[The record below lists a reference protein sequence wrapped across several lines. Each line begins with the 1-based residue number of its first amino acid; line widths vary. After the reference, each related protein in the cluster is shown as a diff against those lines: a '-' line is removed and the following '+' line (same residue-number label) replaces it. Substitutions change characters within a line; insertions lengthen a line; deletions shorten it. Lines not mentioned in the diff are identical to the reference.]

1 MRASTF
7 VRRLVGSVVASAV
20 CGALLATVPSVA
32 TAQAA
37 TAPLPWLTTSGNHIV
52 SADTGQEV
60 LLRGANIGR
69 SEWDMRMDTERRA
82 IPALAGTWKGNM
94 ILRGFA
100 SDAVLGNDATYL
112 GLLDE
117 YVALAAANR
126 MYVMFAWRSHEINGQ
141 QPTMPDDRAQEA
153 LARLAT
159 RYHGVPHVM
168 YALQVEPHDVTW
180 SQLHPRYTSMVAAVR
195 RAAAPHEPII
205 MVPGTHWSR
214 DVSGALTQ
222 PIPGADI
229 VYKTHPYNT
238 VDDFQRHFGSVVDAG
253 LPVFIGEF
261 GYLPE
266 HGMHM
271 ADIDALMRYANTK
284 RLGWAAWAFDVDGN
298 PGLVSDNTTFDPSWP
313 YGHAVKNQMVNT
325 PPVPTATPV
334 EAGRDEVTWATDP
347 RPFAADVTL
356 ENVHRPAIEA
366 LHVRQVV
373 RGCDAAGLR
382 YCPDASVTRGQVA
395 TLLVRALALPPA
407 TGDHF
412 GDDAA
417 SPHEEN
423 VNRIAEAGLATG
435 FANGAFE
442 PSRPVTRAQMAT
454 LLVRGFSLPPA
465 HGGHRFVDVAGVH
478 DAAIAALVRSGITI
492 GCDARSERF
501 CPSNDV
507 RRDQVSTFLLRAL
520 DA

>member
-325 PPVPTATPV
+325 PPVPTATPTPPPPPTPPTPP
-334 EAGRDEVTWATDP
+334 GTTVTTVNDSTVGTGVGA
-347 RPFAADVTL
+347 FVY
-356 ENVHRPAIEA
+356 
-366 LHVRQVV
+366 
-373 RGCDAAGLR
+373 AAGWETSTGSTTKSGGDDH
-382 YCPDASVTRGQVA
+382 YSEVSGTVA
-395 TLLVRALALPPA
+395 TLRFSGTGVTLVGSRAPWHGRAAVSIDGGPERVVDYYSA
-407 TGDHF
+407 T
-412 GDDAA
+412 
-417 SPHEEN
+417 
-423 VNRIAEAGLATG
+423 
-435 FANGAFE
+435 
-442 PSRPVTRAQMAT
+442 
-454 LLVRGFSLPPA
+454 
-465 HGGHRFVDVAGVH
+465 
-478 DAAIAALVRSGITI
+478 
-492 GCDARSERF
+492 
-501 CPSNDV
+501 
-507 RRDQVSTFLLRAL
+507 RRDQVRVFTSPVLARGEHVLKVRVLGTRSATSTGDVVTIDRA
-520 DA
+520 DVSS